1 MAEDSDGQS
10 ASAGALH
17 WARKILTGVDRGT
30 EFIETAV
37 LGLGILGMAGL
48 LIANVITRNLFGFSV
63 PGIFELVQILIIVV
77 TFIGLGYGFRKA
89 RHISM
94 SALYD
99 QLTGVARK
107 TALVATMLITGAMM
121 FYLANIAIDYVIAAQ
136 GRGSRTSQYRIQW
149 WIVYMVAPLGF
160 TLAGIQLWLAAFR
173 NLTTEGIYRS
183 FTELEQYDEPDGPGG
198 H

>member
-10 ASAGALH
+10 ASTGGLH
-17 WARKILTGVDRGT
+17 WVRKILTGVDRGT

>member
-1 MAEDSDGQS
+1 MAEDSDGRS

-107 TALVATMLITGAMM
+107 TALVATMIITGAMM
-121 FYLANIAIDYVIAAQ
+121 FYLATIAIDYVISAQ